1 MKNLMKTTACAMVL
15 SVVAACTSTPMSP
28 TSLPPGEYKKTE
40 RSVSRDGTA
49 YQKETTTDVYY
60 DEYGN
65 KRATQET
72 EASKDPEG
80 LFNKSTTT
88 TKKTY

>member
-1 MKNLMKTTACAMVL
+1 MKNLMKTAACAVVL
-15 SVVAACTSTPMSP
+15 SAVAACASAP

-40 RSVSRDGTA
+40 RSVSRDGTE
-49 YQKETTTDVYY
+49 YKKETTTDVYY